1 MKKPAAKVKPRPVN
15 PKGTKKTPAAAS
27 AAPAVPAETTNNSV
41 LAPEYQTLSKAAA
54 SVYTAIAPK
63 SILLTS
69 PEAAKILTTPARSLS
84 LVSLFPTLLRFFR
97 TNCSSSPSLECHAEA
112 APAWRIRASASRT
125 TATRSSALRAR
136 VGTLLALS
144 NVTATIR
151 RCMIDFV
158 ASGT

>member
-69 PEAAKILTTPARSLS
+69 PEAAKILTTPARSLT

-97 TNCSSSPSLECHAEA
+97 TNCSSHYRQQFVQSE
-112 APAWRIRASASRT
+112 
-125 TATRSSALRAR
+125 TRCSHK
-136 VGTLLALS
+136 S
-144 NVTATIR
+144 NHR
-151 RCMIDFV
+151 FYRQDFV
-158 ASGT
+158 CESPESSPIFKISPAIQSQRK